1 MYIQWNV
8 NQPLKKDE
16 MLPFTMIWIELESI
30 ILSEKTQ
37 SEKDDYQIVSL
48 ICGI

>member
-16 MLPFTMIWIELESI
+16 MLPFTMIWIELEGI
-30 ILSEKTQ
+30 MLSQTSQ
-37 SEKDDYQIVSL
+37 SEKDNHHMFSL
-48 ICGI
+48 LWEI